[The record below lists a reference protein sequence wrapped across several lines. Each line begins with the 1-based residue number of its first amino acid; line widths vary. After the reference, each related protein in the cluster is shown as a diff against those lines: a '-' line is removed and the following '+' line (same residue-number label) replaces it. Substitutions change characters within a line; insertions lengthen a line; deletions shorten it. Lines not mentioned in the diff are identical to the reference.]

1 MMRWLGGLLLFAA
14 VYGLSARLGLAYS
27 TIAPNSTL
35 LWPPTGISLF
45 VVMRFGYHW
54 WPGIVLG
61 DLLANWDTGAS
72 VPAILGIASGNV
84 LQTLICAWLLVRVA
98 GFHDALDRIRD
109 VVSLLILG
117 TLCAGISATLG
128 PGSLALDGRIDWQMY
143 PTVWLQWLMGDAT
156 GVLVLTPAL
165 LAWTV
170 RPRPGELKGS
180 GEGVAL
186 LLLLLAANEAV
197 FGGLGIAPTGYYPA
211 ALALFPLLV
220 WGALRFGMRGA
231 TAVTFIIAMAAIRGT
246 SLGRGPFDVG
256 DSVDNLVHWWV
267 FANVIALTSL
277 VLAASRAER
286 LRAQQAL
293 ERERDFVSTVLDAEN
308 ALVAV
313 INAGGRIVRSNRAL
327 QALAGS
333 EPGEVLGR
341 SLAEDLT
348 EPRHREKVKGNLE
361 MLRRRV
367 SENVSFQ
374 AALRR
379 KVGRPRV
386 VAWSVTTL
394 DESAGHAGYAIATG
408 IDITEQTE
416 ATDALRAARRDLAR
430 RVAERTRELERAN
443 EELKAE
449 ASERH
454 RLQAEIIRVSE
465 HEQMR
470 IGREL
475 HDGLG
480 QHLTATAFQAELLER
495 RLREAAREE
504 ADDAASIGRRIA
516 EAVSHTRLLARG
528 LHPVELE
535 AGGLM
540 SALELLAAN
549 ARAMFRID
557 CRFLCPRP
565 VPVDDSSLAINLY
578 RIAQEA
584 VTNAAKHSGA
594 KCVEISLEPE
604 GPEGICLRIADDGRG
619 LGGAERCSGEGL
631 GLRIMQH
638 RSRMIGAALDLDHP
652 PRGGLQVTV
661 RTSAGADH
669 GRAGRE

>member
-1 MMRWLGGLLLFAA
+1 MLRWFGGLLLFAA
-14 VYGLSARLGLAYS
+14 IYGLSARLGLAYS

-45 VVMRFGYHW
+45 VVLRFGYHW

-61 DLLANWDTGAS
+61 DLIANWETGAS
-72 VPAILGIASGNV
+72 MPAILGIAVGNI

-98 GFHDALDRIRD
+98 AFHDVLDRIRD
-109 VVSLLILG
+109 VLSLLVLG
-117 TLCAGISATLG
+117 TLCAAISATIG
-128 PGSLALDGRIDWQMY
+128 PGALALDGRITWEMY

-165 LAWTV
+165 LAWTT
-170 RPRPGELKGS
+170 RPRPRELSGS
-180 GEGVAL
+180 GEGIAL
-186 LLLLLAANEAV
+186 LLLLLAANAAV
-197 FGGLGIAPTGYYPA
+197 FGGIGVAPTGYYPA
-211 ALALFPLLV
+211 ALALFPLVV
-220 WGALRFGMRGA
+220 WSALRFGMRGA
-231 TAVTFIIAMAAIRGT
+231 TAVTFIISMAAIRGT
-246 SLGRGPFDVG
+246 ALGQGPFDVG
-256 DSVDNLVHWWV
+256 NSVDNLVHWWV

-293 ERERDFVSTVLDAEN
+293 ERERDFVSTVLDTEN

-313 INAGGRIVRSNRAL
+313 VNEGGRIVRSNRAL
-327 QALAGS
+327 RTLVGERS
-333 EPGEVLGR
+333 EELLGR

-348 EPRHREKVKGNLE
+348 EPRHREKVMANLE
-361 MLRRRV
+361 MLRRRI
-367 SENVSFQ
+367 SETVSFQ
-374 AALRR
+374 ATLRR
-379 KVGRPRV
+379 KAGGPRV
-386 VAWSVTTL
+386 IAWSATTL
-394 DESAGHAGYAIATG
+394 DASVGHAGYAIATG

-416 ATDALRAARRDLAR
+416 ATNALRSARRELER
-430 RVAERTRELERAN
+430 RVAERTRALERAN
-443 EELKAE
+443 EELRAE
-449 ASERH
+449 AAERQ

-495 RLREAAREE
+495 RLRETAREE
-504 ADDAASIGRRIA
+504 VEDAASIGRRIA
-516 EAVSHTRLLARG
+516 EAVSQTRLLARG

-540 SALELLAAN
+540 AALDLLATG
-549 ARAMFRID
+549 ARTMFRIE
-557 CRFLCPRP
+557 CQFVCARP
-565 VPVDDSSLAINLY
+565 VPVDDTDVAFNLY

-594 KCVEISLEPE
+594 RRVVISLEPE
-604 GPEGICLRIADDGRG
+604 GTDGVCLRVADDGRG
-619 LGGAERCSGEGL
+619 LGETGRRTGEGM

-638 RSRMIGAALDLDHP
+638 RCSMIGAVLELERSPH
-652 PRGGLQVTV
+652 GGLQVTV
-661 RTSAGADH
+661 RKTAGA
-669 GRAGRE
+669 RP